1 MGYKGQHVAKRENY
15 RDERE
20 NRPPSFACHLPG
32 ILITAALFIL
42 MLTFD
47 AMLITSKLLP
57 NKYLLIAIGAL
68 FVLVIVLMLLVWNCR
83 NKGRFWVGFILSLL
97 VGGMLFY
104 GINAAKNV
112 TGFFN
117 RVTSTKTEVA
127 QMAVYVRM
135 DDPAQELMEMT
146 DYTFGVLKT
155 LDRESTDETLSKL
168 EENLKADIET
178 VEYDEY
184 DTSFT
189 GLVDGLL
196 NEEVDAIIMN
206 AVYLDTLRST
216 PGYEDID
223 SRIRLVDTYHVER
236 VIKTTEKSSKAEAKK
251 TSDVYTVYISG
262 SDSRIGL
269 NDTSRSDVNIIAT
282 INPETKQIVLI
293 STPRDYYVP
302 LSNSGGSYDKL
313 THAGLY
319 GVDVSIETLEMLYE
333 IDIDYYFRVNF
344 SGFEEIV
351 DSLGGVTV
359 VSDYSFTTYDGS
371 YYFEAGENYVDGAEA
386 LAFVRERSA
395 FAEGDIQRGRNQLAM
410 IKAIAKKAMS
420 PEILWN
426 YTSLL
431 SALEGSFETSVPY
444 ELIAK
449 LVSDQLDSGTEWNI
463 VSYTVYGYGNSRS
476 CWSVGVASVL
486 DPDYDTVETAK
497 ELMRQVRDGEVV
509 SNPAS

>member
-15 RDERE
+15 RDVRE
-20 NRPPSFACHLPG
+20 NRPPSFVCHLPG

-68 FVLVIVLMLLVWNCR
+68 FVLVIILMLLVWNCR

-146 DYTFGVLKT
+146 DYAYGILATA
-155 LDRESTDETLSKL
+155 DQESTDEAVSKL
-168 EENLKADIET
+168 EENLETDIET
-178 VEYDEY
+178 VEY

-196 NEEVDAIIMN
+196 NEDVDAIIMN
-206 AVYLDTLRST
+206 AAYLDTLRNQ

-236 VIKTTEKSSKAEAKK
+236 VIKTTEKSNKSEVKK
-251 TSDVYTVYISG
+251 SDGIYTVYLSG
-262 SDSRIGL
+262 MDNRGGEG
-269 NDTSRSDVNIIAT
+269 RSDVNIIAT
-282 INPETKQIVLI
+282 VNSETKQIVLI

-302 LSNSGGSYDKL
+302 LSISGESYDKL

-319 GVDVSIETLEMLYE
+319 GVDVSVETLEMLYE

-359 VSDYSFTTYDGS
+359 YSDYSFTTSDGQ
-371 YYFEAGENYVDGAEA
+371 YYFEQGENYVEGAKA
-386 LAFVRERSA
+386 LRFVRERSA
-395 FAEGDIQRGRNQLAM
+395 FAEGDIQRGRNQMAM

-431 SALEGSFETSVPY
+431 NALEGSFDTSVPY
-444 ELIAK
+444 DLIAK
-449 LVSDQLDSGTEWNI
+449 LVSDQLDSGSEWNI
-463 VSYTVYGYGNSRS
+463 VSYTAYGYGNTRS
-476 CWSVGVASVL
+476 CWSLGGAAASVL

-497 ELMRQVRDGEVV
+497 ELMRQVRDGEIV

>member
-15 RDERE
+15 RDVRE
-20 NRPPSFACHLPG
+20 NRPPSFVCHLPG
-32 ILITAALFIL
+32 ILITAVLFIL

-68 FVLVIVLMLLVWNCR
+68 FVLVIILMLLVWNCR

-146 DYTFGVLKT
+146 DYAYGILATA
-155 LDRESTDETLSKL
+155 DQESTDEAVSKL
-168 EENLKADIET
+168 EENLETDIET
-178 VEYDEY
+178 VEY

-196 NEEVDAIIMN
+196 NEDVDAIIMN
-206 AVYLDTLRST
+206 AAYLDTLRNQ

-236 VIKTTEKSSKAEAKK
+236 VIKTREKSNKAEVKK
-251 TSDVYTVYISG
+251 TNDIYTVYISG
-262 SDSRIGL
+262 SDSRSGL
-269 NDTSRSDVNIIAT
+269 GEQSRSDVNIIAT
-282 INPETKQIVLI
+282 VNPGTKQIVLI

-319 GVDVSIETLEMLYE
+319 GVNVSMETLELLYD
-333 IDIDYYFRVNF
+333 IDIDYYFRVDF
-344 SGFEEIV
+344 GGFKEIV
-351 DSLGGVTV
+351 DSLDGVTV
-359 VSDYSFTTYDGS
+359 YSDLSFTSYEG
-371 YYFEAGENYVDGAEA
+371 YYFEQGDNYVYGDEA
-386 LAFVRERSA
+386 LAFVRERKA
-395 FAEGDIQRGRNQLAM
+395 FAEGDIQRGRNQMAM

-431 SALEGSFETSVPY
+431 NALEGSFDTSVPY
-444 ELIAK
+444 DLIAK
-449 LVSDQLDSGTEWNI
+449 LVSDQLDSGSEWNI
-463 VSYTVYGYGNSRS
+463 VSYTAYGYGNTRS
-476 CWSVGVASVL
+476 CWSLGGAAASVL